1 MTLFLTLLKNIKV
14 IKSEKRLK
22 ELSSIL
28 NRINITAVSEAIKS
42 LREEEPF
49 EGAIGLLA
57 SFYDRSE
64 EKIVRKTIEDFF
76 NDIKDQAAR
85 IEVISEI
92 RKPWKA
98 NTISMLVASCWQS
111 GLDYSDYLTD
121 MARTFLKSDYATA
134 IECITVIEGSV
145 LNISR
150 ERKDEIIKI
159 IEDSPLSGV
168 HEKSALTLEL
178 ISILER

>member
-1 MTLFLTLLKNIKV
+1 V

-22 ELSSIL
+22 ELSAIL
-28 NRINITAVSEAIKS
+28 RSTDKEAVTEGIRA

-49 EGAIGLLA
+49 EGAIGLLVP
-57 SFYDRSE
+57 FYDRSE
-64 EKIVRKTIEDFF
+64 EKIIQKTIEDFF
-76 NDIKDQAAR
+76 NDIKDRSAR

-111 GLDYSDYLTD
+111 GLDYSDFLND
-121 MARTFLKSDYATA
+121 MARTFLKGDYNTA
-134 IECITVIEGSV
+134 IECMTVIEESV
-145 LNISR
+145 VNISR

-159 IEDSPLSGV
+159 IMENPQAFMNEKNVLV
-168 HEKSALTLEL
+168 HEL
-178 ISILER
+178 IAILER

>member
-1 MTLFLTLLKNIKV
+1 M

-22 ELSSIL
+22 ELSAIL
-28 NRINITAVSEAIKS
+28 RSTDKEAVTEGIRA

-49 EGAIGLLA
+49 EGAIGLLVP
-57 SFYDRSE
+57 FYDRSE
-64 EKIVRKTIEDFF
+64 EKIIRKTIEDFF
-76 NDIKDQAAR
+76 NDIKDRSAR

-111 GLDYSDYLTD
+111 GLDYSDFLND
-121 MARTFLKSDYATA
+121 MARTFLKGDYNTA
-134 IECITVIEGSV
+134 IECMTVIEESV
-145 LNISR
+145 VNISR

-159 IEDSPLSGV
+159 IMENPQAFMNEKNVLV
-168 HEKSALTLEL
+168 HEL
-178 ISILER
+178 IAILER